1 LSEELPKNGDVPKSP
16 LPAIGSLD
24 AVGGTKTF
32 KNLPWFVSRV
42 PPALAFLHIRALA
55 ARALSF
61 HTVKRETGEQDE
73 STYPTRNDD
82 HSTAVLDS

>member
-16 LPAIGSLD
+16 LSAIGSLD

-55 ARALSF
+55 ARVFELS
-61 HTVKRETGEQDE
+61 HCERK
-73 STYPTRNDD
+73 TR
-82 HSTAVLDS
+82 

>member
-1 LSEELPKNGDVPKSP
+1 MSRRCCP

-42 PPALAFLHIRALA
+42 PLALAFLHIRALA
-55 ARALSF
+55 ARVLSF
-61 HTVKRETGEQDE
+61 HTVKGEQDE